1 MRCVDL
7 GIYLSIGPRGVLAEE
22 NAALRDAIKHVPLVW
37 LLTETDSNRPDQVVQ
52 VVQKIAE
59 LHDLSMEEVGK
70 ITTRNLQRL
79 I

>member
-7 GIYLSIGPRGVLAEE
+7 GFYLSIGLRGILAEE
-22 NAALRDAIKHVPLVW
+22 NKALREAIKHIPLEW
-37 LLTETDSNRPDQVVQ
+37 LVTETDSNHPYQVVQ
-52 VVQKIAE
+52 VVQKIAK
-59 LHDLSMEEVGK
+59 LRDLSVEEVGK